1 MSYLNAVNRLNH
13 DAIKQ
18 LFTEARTYSNW
29 QDKGVAADTLREL
42 YNLTIMGPTSMNTLP
57 ARFVFLTTPCAKQKL
72 LPALAEGNHTK
83 TLAAPVTVIVA
94 HDSKF
99 YAHLPELFPHM
110 PGADQMFAND
120 EPLSSITAFRNG
132 TLQGAWLIM
141 AARALGL
148 DCGPMSGFDNN
159 KTDEIFF
166 SDNGWQSNFLVNIG
180 YGAKEKLH
188 DRGRRLSFDQA
199 CTLI

>member
-1 MSYLNAVNRLNH
+1 MNELQATNRLNNTAM
-13 DAIKQ
+13 DQ

-42 YNLTIMGPTSMNTLP
+42 YDLAIMGPTSMNTLP
-57 ARFVFLTTPCAKQKL
+57 ARFVFLTTPSAKKKL
-72 LPALAEGNHTK
+72 LPALAEGNHVK
-83 TLAAPVTVIVA
+83 TLSAPVTVIVA
-94 HDSKF
+94 HDPKF
-99 YAHLPELFPHM
+99 YTHLPKLFPHAS
-110 PGADQMFAND
+110 GADQMFAND
-120 EPLSSITAFRNG
+120 ETLSTTTAFRNG

-148 DCGPMSGFDNN
+148 DCGPMSGFDNE

-166 SDNGWQSNFLVNIG
+166 ADNGWQSNFLVNIG
-180 YGAKEKLH
+180 YGIKEKLH
-188 DRGRRLSFDQA
+188 GRGKRLSFDQA